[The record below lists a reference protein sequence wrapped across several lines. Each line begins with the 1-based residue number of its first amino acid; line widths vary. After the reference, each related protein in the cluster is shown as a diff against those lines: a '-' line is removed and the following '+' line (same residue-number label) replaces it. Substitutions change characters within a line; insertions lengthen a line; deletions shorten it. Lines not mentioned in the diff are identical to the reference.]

1 MELDEKN
8 LDKILE
14 ASELSSLLDE
24 KIQKEIEIKK
34 ELVANEDAKAKEAK
48 GFFKKLGNKLLSDP
62 HGYRGKLK
70 ALNEFSQL
78 HHDLVSTHKTEI
90 DLPNELLEIFGELRD
105 LIPSNEFSNIQSSFR
120 KDLKHVNEDEIE
132 RTKANH
138 ERLQE
143 LLKVLGYEHSEL
155 IRSNDN
161 ILCTDALKK
170 IKDNKLEELK
180 IEIPFIT
187 KIKNQEIELTEE
199 EELIAN
205 IEDYL
210 TSREL
215 EDPANRK
222 KITEN
227 ISDIKEKLQE
237 NSNYK
242 KILDLLEKAQYEL
255 KDIKEI
261 ELTQTKAYVEELAKQ
276 YKQEMSKNN
285 NFLSS
290 FDFSEIKNM
299 IQQKKEAEKKE
310 LEDQSKMVDYKS
322 LAYELEQVMAND
334 SENYARINELKE
346 QMEKLA
352 NQSGLSESQLKEAE
366 KYGKEEYQ
374 DEVLEEKMVMEHI
387 EAENTKRSEVEHMI
401 HEFAMQEL
409 RSEGAFN
416 KETTW
421 DYRNGDIY
429 SAPENY
435 KQIISDKID
444 EILKVA
450 DMTPEERVLFYH
462 PDAKNTPDFYQLKW
476 AYRDDAYPFME
487 DYKKLKQQEA
497 VEISMSPRDYIRMQR
512 EKKRQLN
519 NLENIVTS
527 ETIEVEE
534 ETKGRSL

>member
-8 LDKILE
+8 LDEILE

-24 KIQKEIEIKK
+24 KIQKEIAIKK
-34 ELVANEDAKAKEAK
+34 ELVANEDAKAKETK
-48 GFFKKLGNKLLSDP
+48 GFFKKLGTKLISDP
-62 HGYRGKLK
+62 HGYRSKLK

-90 DLPNELLEIFGELRD
+90 NLPNKILEIFGELRD

-155 IRSNDN
+155 TRSKDS
-161 ILCTDALKK
+161 ILCTNALKK
-170 IKDNKLEELK
+170 IKDSKLEELK
-180 IEIPFIT
+180 IKIPFIT
-187 KIKNQEIELTEE
+187 KIKNQENELTEE

-215 EDPANRK
+215 EDTANRK

-227 ISDIKEKLQE
+227 ISDIKVKLQE

-242 KILDLLEKAQYEL
+242 KILDLLENAQYEL
-255 KDIKEI
+255 KGIKEI

-310 LEDQSKMVDYKS
+310 LEDQSKMVAHKD
-322 LAYELEQVMAND
+322 LVYELEQVKAND
-334 SENYARINELKE
+334 SKNHARIHELEELIKE
-346 QMEKLA
+346 SA
-352 NQSGLSESQLKEAE
+352 YQSGLSEPQLKKAE
-366 KYGKEEYQ
+366 KYGKEKYQ
-374 DEVLEEKMVMEHI
+374 DEVLEERMVMEHI
-387 EAENTKRSEVEHMI
+387 EAENRKRSEVEHMI
-401 HEFAMQEL
+401 HEYAMQEL
-409 RSEGAFN
+409 KDEGAFN

-421 DYRNGDIY
+421 DYHNGDIY

-444 EILKVA
+444 EILRVA
-450 DMTPEERVLFYH
+450 EMTPEERVLYYH

-487 DYKKLKQQEA
+487 DYKQLKQQEA
-497 VEISMSPRDYIRMQR
+497 AMSPRDYIR

-519 NLENIVTS
+519 NPEYIVNS
-527 ETIEVEE
+527 ETIDVEE
-534 ETKGRSL
+534 ETKGKSL